1 MVKTP
6 SSDAEEAGS
15 ISHQGSKFPGAM
27 GCSQIFFFL
36 RKARAR
42 EIDPMRVRL

>member
-27 GCSQIFFFL
+27 GCSQIFFFFKKGKGQ
-36 RKARAR
+36 RN
-42 EIDPMRVRL
+42 